1 MKKKDEWYEIVDI
14 EKFVESTRVLIFD
27 AFGKKN
33 LKLEDLA
40 TDLQSLKEQ
49 EKLEINSVLTQQEAL
64 LIVKNLAK
72 KKHGVY
78 VINNKIYSKIIES
91 FNERLVGNMLSN
103 LTNRGLLETAF
114 DSESNDFVFW
124 VPDNNDKNNQ
134 KPETD

>member
-1 MKKKDEWYEIVDI
+1 MKKRDEWYEIVDI

-33 LKLEDLA
+33 PELENLA
-40 TDLQSLKEQ
+40 TDLQELKEQ
-49 EKLEINSVLTQQEAL
+49 ERLEIDSVLTQQEAL

-78 VINNKIYSKIIES
+78 SINNKIYSQIIDS
-91 FNERLVGNMLSN
+91 FNTRLIGNMLSS
-103 LTNRGLLETAF
+103 LTSRGLLETAF

-124 VPDNNDKNNQ
+124 VPENNDKNNQ